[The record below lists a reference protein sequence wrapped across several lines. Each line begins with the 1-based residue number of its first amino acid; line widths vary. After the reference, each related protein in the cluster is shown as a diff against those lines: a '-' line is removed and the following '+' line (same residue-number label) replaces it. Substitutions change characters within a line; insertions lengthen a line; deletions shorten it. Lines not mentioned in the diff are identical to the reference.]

1 MDENTELSALEKL
14 QKKIQVKVLTVVVII
29 PSDS

>member
-14 QKKIQVKVLTVVVII
+14 QKKIQVKILAVTAL
-29 PSDS
+29 PESDA

>member
-14 QKKIQVKVLTVVVII
+14 QKKIQVKILAVTTLPT
-29 PSDS
+29 PDP

>member
-14 QKKIQVKVLTVVVII
+14 QKKIQVKILAVLVLSRPDV
-29 PSDS
+29 

>member
-14 QKKIQVKVLTVVVII
+14 QKKIQVKILAVMTLPT
-29 PSDS
+29 PDP